1 MFLHYDIQTIFK
13 KQKKSKT
20 VKGIFLTDVLTWM
33 ASVCSP
39 VQIHLLVVGY
49 LVKKSPAMTWTMT
62 ESAMPVVGPHVYFPP
77 CSSLTFDI
85 LQGRKGI
92 KT

>member
-1 MFLHYDIQTIFK
+1 MINRSLKRFK
-13 KQKKSKT
+13 TSDKPEPKVKSKM
-20 VKGIFLTDVLTWM
+20 VKSDFGLGLSYITLGHND
-33 ASVCSP
+33 A
-39 VQIHLLVVGY
+39 
-49 LVKKSPAMTWTMT
+49 PAMTWTMT

-85 LQGRKGI
+85 LQGITGI

>member
-1 MFLHYDIQTIFK
+1 MRTNDKPGPKVKFEFGLSLHT
-13 KQKKSKT
+13 
-20 VKGIFLTDVLTWM
+20 L
-33 ASVCSP
+33 
-39 VQIHLLVVGY
+39 HN
-49 LVKKSPAMTWTMT
+49 KSPAMTWTMT

-85 LQGRKGI
+85 LQGITGI